1 MSCQLR
7 PKLQLPARSHLQHS
21 SSTKGVPDCPSGYR
35 YGSGG
40 YHCQLRSC
48 AVQNSS
54 DDEDDGDILGENKG
68 AMVPEMVIGNA

>member
-1 MSCQLR
+1 MPITS
-7 PKLQLPARSHLQHS
+7 KAPAASQIPFA
-21 SSTKGVPDCPSGYR
+21 TKQQYQRCVCPSGYR

-54 DDEDDGDILGENKG
+54 DDEDDGDMLGENKG